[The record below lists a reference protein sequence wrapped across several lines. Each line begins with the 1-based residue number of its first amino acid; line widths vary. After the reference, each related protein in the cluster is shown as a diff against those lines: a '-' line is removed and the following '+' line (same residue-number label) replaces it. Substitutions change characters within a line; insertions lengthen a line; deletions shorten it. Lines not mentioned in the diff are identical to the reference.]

1 MTRISARIRSTLE
14 ALIPAVVTDEIFAG
28 NVSELALM
36 IELQQVTKRY
46 GEVLAVDGVSLTVR
60 EGELLILL
68 GDSGSGKTT
77 TLKTVNRLIEPS
89 SGKILLDGENV
100 GGVGPHVLRR
110 RIGYVF
116 QKVGLFPHLTV
127 AENIGITPSLL
138 GWDRSRI
145 RERVDELLEMV
156 ELDPDL
162 MRERSPS
169 ELSGGQQQRVGVAR
183 ALATAPRLML
193 LDEPFGALDPLT
205 RDRVQ
210 QSFLRIRRVTGLT
223 AIFVTHDMVEAL
235 ILGDR
240 IAVMREGRL
249 VQVGTPNQLLVEP
262 ADEYVAQL
270 MDTPKRQARTVDELI
285 APERS

>member
-89 SGKILLDGENV
+89 SGKILLDGEDV
-100 GGVGPHVLRR
+100 GGVEPHVLRR